1 MYCTSAFSLHLKQ
14 YSWPPGI
21 ASQVLMMGIGSK
33 ALLEDWQISWYLG
46 IFGWYGT
53 PWDRRNIYIYIF
65 TNTENI
71 RKWWGSLEAKE
82 KSLTA
87 PFKTK
92 HMFEFTKCWWEA
104 VLEIDDSLGFP
115 PPTVRREK
123 GFRGSSTCDS
133 NPGGRFFISAC
144 NFSWICLEKYRHLV
158 TQNVVG
164 CGEVSQQKSQDM
176 PKFILCLK
184 HSQLRW
190 TRRPLLVLG
199 NRDDSWQD
207 RFGGLTMEKTIIEA
221 TGKNHKT
228 NTLLLVEYQS
238 LGEANK
244 IKKY

>member
-1 MYCTSAFSLHLKQ
+1 MTTWDSQSGTHDGDWFKSAAGRL
-14 YSWPPGI
+14 
-21 ASQVLMMGIGSK
+21 ADLMV
-33 ALLEDWQISWYLG
+33 SWYLWMV
-46 IFGWYGT
+46 WY
-53 PWDRRNIYIYIF
+53 PVRSKEYIYIYLQIQK
-65 TNTENI
+65 T
-71 RKWWGSLEAKE
+71 SVSDEALWKL
-82 KSLTA
+82 KKKVWQPHSKPSICLNL
-87 PFKTK
+87 PNVDGKP
-92 HMFEFTKCWWEA
+92 CWKLMIHW
-104 VLEIDDSLGFP
+104 DFP

-164 CGEVSQQKSQDM
+164 CGEVSQQRSQDM